1 MLTYRDV
8 SHIIGNMDMYAFD
21 FRRPWRGRLY
31 QWHPERGRFRR
42 MRRGALRFAL
52 LKLLAGGERHGY
64 DLLREIR
71 ERGWGMPGPASI
83 YPVLAMLETAGFVAG
98 RDEEG
103 RRIYQ
108 LTQAGREFLAEHADR
123 VDKILAE
130 FAERAQEDD
139 GGDETRSLQRS
150 IERLVRAVSQLDA
163 DSQPETRAKAQE
175 IIDRARKEIYALL
188 AEE

>member
-1 MLTYRDV
+1 MF
-8 SHIIGNMDMYAFD
+8 AFD
-21 FRRPWRGRLY
+21 FRPHRRGRWY
-31 QWHPERGRFRR
+31 QWSPQRGRFRR

-83 YPVLAMLETAGFVAG
+83 YPVLAMLEGAGLVKG
-98 RDEEG
+98 RDEGG

-108 LTQAGREFLAEHADR
+108 LTDAGRAFLADHADR

-130 FAERAQEDD
+130 LSQPSNEDD
-139 GGDETRSLQRS
+139 SSEEGRSLQRS
-150 IERLVRAVSQLDA
+150 IERLVRAVAQLDA
-163 DSQPETRAKAQE
+163 ESQPETRAKVQE
-175 IIDRARKEIYALL
+175 IVDRARKEIYALL
-188 AEE
+188 SEE

>member
-1 MLTYRDV
+1 MF
-8 SHIIGNMDMYAFD
+8 AFD
-21 FRRPWRGRLY
+21 FRPHRRGRWY
-31 QWHPERGRFRR
+31 QWSPQRGRFRR

-83 YPVLAMLETAGFVAG
+83 YPVLAMLETAGLVKG
-98 RDEEG
+98 RDEGG

-108 LTQAGREFLAEHADR
+108 LTDAGREFLADHADR

-130 FAERAQEDD
+130 LSQTSNEDD
-139 GGDETRSLQRS
+139 SSEEGRSLQRS
-150 IERLVRAVSQLDA
+150 IERLVRAVAQLDA
-163 DSQPETRAKAQE
+163 ESQPETRAKVQE
-175 IIDRARKEIYALL
+175 IVDRARKEIYALL